1 MSETLTL
8 APIEHARGKILL
20 PGSKSLTNRI
30 LLLAA
35 IAEGDTDI
43 SNLLISDDTQH
54 MIQALQQLGV
64 RIELDANTAHARVQG
79 LGQLF
84 PPSTA
89 VRSLSLGN
97 AGTAIRPLSAMLS
110 LSQGTFIVDGDAY
123 MRERPIAHLVDA
135 LEQVGAN
142 IQYLNQPGYPPFKI
156 NDAVIRGGNIR
167 LDGRLS
173 SQYLT
178 ALLMSLPLTPEDSQ
192 ISIVGDLVSKPY
204 IDITRAVMSRFGVE
218 TSHDRYQTFDIPGC
232 QHYKSPGKMLV
243 EGDAS
248 TASYFLA
255 AGAIRGEVTVV
266 GIGRDSLQGDVDFI
280 NVLAQ
285 MGAKIEIL
293 NDSVRVAST
302 GHLKGIDIDLNHI
315 PDAAMTIAIVA
326 LFAKGRTTIR
336 NIYNWRIKET
346 DRMTAMATELQKV
359 GADVTVGED
368 SISIMPPDQLK
379 KAEIET
385 YGDHRMAMCFSLIAM
400 SNSPVTIRAPEVTA
414 KTFPDYFEVFESI
427 CHR

>member
-8 APIEHARGKILL
+8 TPIKHATGQIVL

-35 IAEGDTDI
+35 IAEGNTDI
-43 SNLLISDDTQH
+43 SNLLISEDTQH
-54 MIQALQQLGV
+54 MVQALRQLGV
-64 RIELDANTAHARVQG
+64 SINLDERAAHARVQG
-79 LGQLF
+79 LGHLF
-84 PPSTA
+84 PPSKE

-97 AGTAIRPLSAMLS
+97 AGTAIRPLTAMLS
-110 LSQGTFIVDGDAY
+110 MAQGTFLVDGDAY
-123 MRERPIAHLVDA
+123 MRERPIAHLIEA
-135 LEQVGAN
+135 LQQIGAD
-142 IQYLNQPGYPPFKI
+142 IHYLDQPGYPPFKI
-156 NDAVIRGGNIR
+156 NNADILGGKVE

-178 ALLMSLPLTPEDSQ
+178 ALLMSLPLAPQDSQ
-192 ISIVGDLVSKPY
+192 IDIIGDLVSKPY
-204 IDITRAVMSRFGVE
+204 IDITRAVMQRFGVE
-218 TSHDRYQTFDIPGC
+218 THHDQYRSFHIPGD
-232 QHYKSPGKMLV
+232 QTYKSPGKMLV

-255 AGAIRGEVTVV
+255 AGAIRGEVTVH
-266 GIGRDSLQGDVDFI
+266 GIGQNSLQGDVDFV

-285 MGAKIEIL
+285 MGARIEIL
-293 NDSVRVAST
+293 DSSVHVAST

-315 PDAAMTIAIVA
+315 PDAAMTVAVVA

-346 DRMTAMATELQKV
+346 DRMSAMAAELQKV

-368 SISIMPPDQLK
+368 SISILPPDKLQP
-379 KAEIET
+379 AEIET

-400 SNSPVTIRAPEVTA
+400 SNSSVTIKAPEVTA
-414 KTFPDYFEVFESI
+414 KTFPDYFTVFDSI

>member
-142 IQYLNQPGYPPFKI
+142 IQYLDQPGYPPFKI
-156 NDAVIRGGNIR
+156 NDAVIQGGNIR

-248 TASYFLA
+248 TASYLLGCGSF
-255 AGAIRGEVTVV
+255 
-266 GIGRDSLQGDVDFI
+266 
-280 NVLAQ
+280 
-285 MGAKIEIL
+285 
-293 NDSVRVAST
+293 SVFV
-302 GHLKGIDIDLNHI
+302 
-315 PDAAMTIAIVA
+315 
-326 LFAKGRTTIR
+326 
-336 NIYNWRIKET
+336 
-346 DRMTAMATELQKV
+346 
-359 GADVTVGED
+359 
-368 SISIMPPDQLK
+368 
-379 KAEIET
+379 
-385 YGDHRMAMCFSLIAM
+385 
-400 SNSPVTIRAPEVTA
+400 
-414 KTFPDYFEVFESI
+414 
-427 CHR
+427 